1 MTGTDT
7 SASAGWQ
14 VASATTIGSF
24 HVREHLPNQ
33 DAVQTWA
40 APDGTAAVAVV
51 ADGHGH
57 PMHFRSGTGSAI
69 AATRT
74 LEVLRAALP
83 DVDPH
88 AAAEEVVELWR
99 DDVLAHARAHPMRSD
114 ELRRGPLVPYGTTLV
129 ALVVTGTHLV
139 VLQVGDGDAVLVRE
153 SGRAHRPVVDDPA
166 LDGVHT
172 SSLCQPDPISSLR
185 TAVVALD
192 DGDRGNQVVLAYVA
206 TDGLGKAPVDP
217 ATWWRTAGTDLADA
231 ARSGGI
237 DAVRADLS
245 HRVAEPAR
253 RGGDDTSIAVV
264 ARTQPA

>member
-1 MTGTDT
+1 MPVSP
-7 SASAGWQ
+7 SAAGWQ

-33 DAVQTWA
+33 DAAQTWA
-40 APDGTAAVAVV
+40 ADDGSAAIAVV

-57 PMHFRSGTGSAI
+57 PMHFRSGTGSQV

-83 DVDPH
+83 EVDPQT
-88 AAAEEVVELWR
+88 AAAEVVELWR

-129 ALVVTGTHLV
+129 AIAVTGTHLV
-139 VLQVGDGDAVLVRE
+139 VLQIGDGDAVLVRA

-192 DGDRGNQVVLAYVA
+192 DGESGNQVTLAYVA
-206 TDGLGKAPVDP
+206 TDGLGKARVDP
-217 ATWWRTAGTDLADA
+217 ATWWRTTGTELEST
-231 ARSGGI
+231 ARAGGI
-237 DAVRADLS
+237 DAVRADLPR
-245 HRVAEPAR
+245 RVAEPAQV
-253 RGGDDTSIAVV
+253 GGDDTTIAVV
-264 ARTQPA
+264 ART